1 MILINF
7 AVSKEKKPIK
17 GEWGQTKQLY
27 WACIVSFVAYFTMRV
42 VSDKKSLS
50 SRLVWVEY
58 V

>member
-17 GEWGQTKQLY
+17 GERGQTQQLY

-50 SRLVWVEY
+50 SRLV
-58 V
+58 